1 MEMPYLFP
9 DHDVFREPY
18 GAGER
23 LNGNRSLSGGKGIP
37 ARVLYLIVDLPV
49 GGAEIHLLNLV
60 RHLDRDRY
68 SPVVLCIGKNGPI
81 GEEIAREGVPVTELG
96 LFRKGGPGRR
106 ITITLREFLRREKI
120 SLVHSHLYHANYYGR
135 LAAFREEVPA
145 VCTIHNTYASPK
157 VHRRLINR
165 WLARRTARIIAVSAP
180 VRNDIL
186 RYDGVDP
193 SKVVVIPNGVDPGRF
208 DIPLTRAEA
217 RERLGISAEH
227 FLIGTVGRLEEQKG
241 LRYLLDAVRVLRER
255 GKNAFLLV
263 AGSGREEARLREQA
277 TRGGIEDAV
286 FFLGARRDVAELYR
300 AMDVFALSS
309 LWEGGPITL
318 LEAMAS
324 GLPVV
329 ATPVGIVPEIV
340 RDGVT
345 GFLVPLRDPAVL
357 GEALWRVREDSA
369 RAEAM
374 GREGRETVRGRYTHR
389 HLAEKVMAV
398 YEEVL
403 PGFSP
408 RGEQ

>member
-1 MEMPYLFP
+1 MTVSARRPT
-9 DHDVFREPY
+9 
-18 GAGER
+18 R
-23 LNGNRSLSGGKGIP
+23 L
-37 ARVLYLIVDLPV
+37 LYLIVDLPV
-49 GGAEIHLLNLV
+49 GGAEIQLLNLV

-81 GEEIAREGVPVTELG
+81 GEEIAKEGVPVTELG
-96 LFRKGGPGRR
+96 LFRKGGIDRR
-106 ITITLREFLRREKI
+106 IVKTVREFLRGEKI
-120 SLVHSHLYHANYYGR
+120 SLLHSHLYHANVYGR
-135 LAAFREEVPA
+135 LAAFREGIPA
-145 VCTIHNTYASPK
+145 VCTIHNTYAHPK
-157 VHRRLINR
+157 MHRRLVNR

-180 VRNDIL
+180 VRDDII

-193 SKVVVIPNGVDPGRF
+193 SKVVVIPNGVDPRRF
-208 DIPLTRAEA
+208 DIPLTRVEA
-217 RERLGISAEH
+217 RERLGIPAEH

-241 LRYLLDAVRVLRER
+241 LQYLVDAVRILREG
-255 GKNAFLLV
+255 GKKAFLLV
-263 AGSGREEARLREQA
+263 AGSGREEVRLREQA

-286 FFLGARRDVAELYR
+286 FFLGSRRDVPELYR

-329 ATPVGIVPEIV
+329 ATPVGFVPEVV
-340 RDGVT
+340 RDGVN
-345 GFLVPLRDPAVL
+345 GFLVPARDPAML
-357 GEALWRVREDSA
+357 GKALWRVREDPA
-369 RAEAM
+369 RAEAI
-374 GREGRETVRGRYTHR
+374 GSEGRRTVRGRYTHR

-408 RGEQ
+408 PGEQ

>member
-1 MEMPYLFP
+1 MTVSEG
-9 DHDVFREPY
+9 R
-18 GAGER
+18 
-23 LNGNRSLSGGKGIP
+23 P
-37 ARVLYLIVDLPV
+37 ARVLYLIVDLPL

-96 LFRKGGPGRR
+96 LLRKGGSDRR
-106 ITITLREFLRREKI
+106 IAKTLREFLRREKI

-135 LAAFREEVPA
+135 LAAFREGIPA

-157 VHRRLINR
+157 IHRRLINR

-180 VRNDIL
+180 VRDDIL

-193 SKVVVIPNGVDPGRF
+193 SKVVVIPNGVDPCRF

-217 RERLGISAEH
+217 RERLGIPAEH

-241 LRYLLDAVRVLRER
+241 LQYLLDALRILRRGER
-255 GKNAFLLV
+255 KAFLLV
-263 AGSGREEARLREQA
+263 AGGGREEARLREQA
-277 TRGGIEDAV
+277 TRDGIEDAV
-286 FFLGARRDVAELYR
+286 FFLGTRTDVPELYR

-329 ATPVGIVPEIV
+329 ATPVGFVPEVV
-340 RDGVT
+340 RDGMN
-345 GFLVPLRDPAVL
+345 GFLVPLRDPAML
-357 GEALWRVREDSA
+357 AEALWKVREDPA
-369 RAEAM
+369 RAEAA
-374 GREGRETVRGRYTHR
+374 GREGRETVRRRYTHR

-408 RGEQ
+408 LGEQ

>member
-1 MEMPYLFP
+1 MTISAA
-9 DHDVFREPY
+9 R
-18 GAGER
+18 
-23 LNGNRSLSGGKGIP
+23 P
-37 ARVLYLIVDLPV
+37 ARLLYLIVDLPV
-49 GGAEIHLLNLV
+49 GGAEIQLLNLV

-81 GEEIAREGVPVTELG
+81 GEEIAKEGVPVTELG
-96 LFRKGGPGRR
+96 LLRKGGGDRR
-106 ITITLREFLRREKI
+106 IVTLLREFLRREKI
-120 SLVHSHLYHANYYGR
+120 SLVHSHLYHANYFGR
-135 LAAFREEVPA
+135 LAAFRERIPA
-145 VCTIHNTYASPK
+145 VCTIHNTYAHPK
-157 VHRRLINR
+157 IHRRLINR
-165 WLARRTARIIAVSAP
+165 WLARKTARIIAVSGP
-180 VRNDIL
+180 VREDII

-208 DIPLTRAEA
+208 DIPLTRVEA
-217 RERLGISAEH
+217 RERLGIPAEH

-241 LRYLLDAVRVLRER
+241 LRYLIDAVRMLRER

-263 AGSGREEARLREQA
+263 AGSGREEVRLREQA

-286 FFLGARRDVAELYR
+286 FFLGARRDVPDLYR

-329 ATPVGIVPEIV
+329 ATPVGFVPEVV
-340 RDGVT
+340 RDGVN
-345 GFLVPLRDPAVL
+345 GFLVPARDPAML
-357 GEALWRVREDSA
+357 GEALWRVREDPV
-369 RAEAM
+369 RAAEI
-374 GREGRETVRGRYTHR
+374 GREGRETVRDRYTHR

-408 RGEQ
+408 QGEQ

>member
-1 MEMPYLFP
+1 MTISAA
-9 DHDVFREPY
+9 R
-18 GAGER
+18 
-23 LNGNRSLSGGKGIP
+23 P
-37 ARVLYLIVDLPV
+37 ARLLYLIVDLPV
-49 GGAEIHLLNLV
+49 GGAEIQLLNLV

-81 GEEIAREGVPVTELG
+81 GEEIAKEGVPVTELG
-96 LFRKGGPGRR
+96 LLRKGGGDRR
-106 ITITLREFLRREKI
+106 IVTLLREFLRREKI
-120 SLVHSHLYHANYYGR
+120 SLVHSHLYHANYFGR
-135 LAAFREEVPA
+135 LAAFRERIPA
-145 VCTIHNTYASPK
+145 VCTIHNTYAHPK
-157 VHRRLINR
+157 IHRRLINR
-165 WLARRTARIIAVSAP
+165 WLARKTARIIAVSGP
-180 VRNDIL
+180 VREDII

-208 DIPLTRAEA
+208 DIPLTRVEA
-217 RERLGISAEH
+217 RERLGIPAEH
-227 FLIGTVGRLEEQKG
+227 FIIGTVGRLEEQKG
-241 LRYLLDAVRVLRER
+241 LRYLVDAVRMLRER

-263 AGSGREEARLREQA
+263 AGSGREEVRLREQA

-286 FFLGARRDVAELYR
+286 FFLGARRDVPDLYR

-329 ATPVGIVPEIV
+329 ATPVGFVPEVV
-340 RDGVT
+340 RDGVN
-345 GFLVPLRDPAVL
+345 GFLVPARDPAML
-357 GEALWRVREDSA
+357 GEALWRVREDPV
-369 RAEAM
+369 RAAEI
-374 GREGRETVRGRYTHR
+374 GREGRETVRDRYTHR

-408 RGEQ
+408 QGEQ

>member
-1 MEMPYLFP
+1 
-9 DHDVFREPY
+9 
-18 GAGER
+18 
-23 LNGNRSLSGGKGIP
+23 
-37 ARVLYLIVDLPV
+37 VLYLIVDLPV

-96 LFRKGGPGRR
+96 LLRKGGPDRG
-106 ITITLREFLRREKI
+106 IAKSLREFLQREKI

-135 LAAFREEVPA
+135 LAAFREGIPA

-157 VHRRLINR
+157 MHRRFINR

-180 VRNDIL
+180 VRDDIL

-193 SKVVVIPNGVDPGRF
+193 SKVVVIPNGVDPDRF

-217 RERLGISAEH
+217 RGRLGIPAEH
-227 FLIGTVGRLEEQKG
+227 YLIGTVGRLEEQKG
-241 LRYLLDAVRVLRER
+241 LQYLLDAIRILRGA
-255 GKNAFLLV
+255 GKEAFLLV
-263 AGSGREEARLREQA
+263 VGSGREEARLREQA
-277 TRGGIEDAV
+277 TRDGIGEAV
-286 FFLGARRDVAELYR
+286 YFLGARRDVAELYR

-318 LEAMAS
+318 IEAMAS

-329 ATPVGIVPEIV
+329 ATPVGIVPEII
-340 RDGVT
+340 RDGVN
-345 GFLVPLRDPAVL
+345 GFLVPLRDPAML
-357 GEALWRVREDSA
+357 ADALWRGREA
-369 RAEAM
+369 PAMAEAA
-374 GREGRETVRGRYTHR
+374 GREGRATVRDRYTHR

-398 YEEVL
+398 YEEAL
-403 PGFSP
+403 SGNSP
-408 RGEQ
+408 AGVR

>member
-1 MEMPYLFP
+1 MTISAA
-9 DHDVFREPY
+9 R
-18 GAGER
+18 
-23 LNGNRSLSGGKGIP
+23 P
-37 ARVLYLIVDLPV
+37 ARLLYLIVDLPV
-49 GGAEIHLLNLV
+49 GGAEIQLLNLV

-81 GEEIAREGVPVTELG
+81 GEEIAKEGVPVTELG
-96 LFRKGGPGRR
+96 LLRRGGGDRR
-106 ITITLREFLRREKI
+106 IVTLLREFLRREKI
-120 SLVHSHLYHANYYGR
+120 SLVHSHLYHANYFGR
-135 LAAFREEVPA
+135 LAAFRERIPA
-145 VCTIHNTYASPK
+145 VCTIHNTYAHPK
-157 VHRRLINR
+157 IHRRLINR
-165 WLARRTARIIAVSAP
+165 WLARKTARIIAVSGP
-180 VRNDIL
+180 VREDII

-208 DIPLTRAEA
+208 DIPLTRVEA
-217 RERLGISAEH
+217 RERLGIPAEH

-241 LRYLLDAVRVLRER
+241 LRYLVDAVRMLRER

-263 AGSGREEARLREQA
+263 AGSGREEVRLREQA

-286 FFLGARRDVAELYR
+286 FFLGARRDVPDLYR

-329 ATPVGIVPEIV
+329 ATPVGFVPEVV
-340 RDGVT
+340 RDGVN
-345 GFLVPLRDPAVL
+345 GFLVPARDPAML
-357 GEALWRVREDSA
+357 GEALWRVREDPV
-369 RAEAM
+369 RAAEI
-374 GREGRETVRGRYTHR
+374 GREGRETVRDRYTHR

-408 RGEQ
+408 QGEQ

>member
-1 MEMPYLFP
+1 MTISAA
-9 DHDVFREPY
+9 R
-18 GAGER
+18 
-23 LNGNRSLSGGKGIP
+23 P
-37 ARVLYLIVDLPV
+37 ARLLYLIVDLPV
-49 GGAEIHLLNLV
+49 GGAEIQLLNLV

-81 GEEIAREGVPVTELG
+81 GEEIAKEGVPVTELG
-96 LFRKGGPGRR
+96 LLRKGGGDRR
-106 ITITLREFLRREKI
+106 IVTLLREFLRREKI
-120 SLVHSHLYHANYYGR
+120 SLVHSHLYHANYFGR
-135 LAAFREEVPA
+135 LAAFRERIPA
-145 VCTIHNTYASPK
+145 VCTIHNTYAHPK
-157 VHRRLINR
+157 IHRRLINR
-165 WLARRTARIIAVSAP
+165 WLARKTARIIAVSGP
-180 VRNDIL
+180 VREDII

-208 DIPLTRAEA
+208 DIPLTRVEA
-217 RERLGISAEH
+217 RERLGIPAEH

-241 LRYLLDAVRVLRER
+241 LRYLVDAVRMLRER

-263 AGSGREEARLREQA
+263 AGSGREEVRLREQA

-286 FFLGARRDVAELYR
+286 FFLGARRDVPDLYR

-329 ATPVGIVPEIV
+329 ATPVGFVPEVV
-340 RDGVT
+340 RDGVN
-345 GFLVPLRDPAVL
+345 GFLVPARDPAML
-357 GEALWRVREDSA
+357 GEALWRVREDPV
-369 RAEAM
+369 RAAEI
-374 GREGRETVRGRYTHR
+374 GREGRETVRDRYTHR

-408 RGEQ
+408 QGEQ

>member
-1 MEMPYLFP
+1 MTISAA
-9 DHDVFREPY
+9 R
-18 GAGER
+18 
-23 LNGNRSLSGGKGIP
+23 P
-37 ARVLYLIVDLPV
+37 ARLLYLIVDLPV
-49 GGAEIHLLNLV
+49 GGAEIQLLNLV

-81 GEEIAREGVPVTELG
+81 GEEIAKEGVPVTELG
-96 LFRKGGPGRR
+96 LLRKGGGDRR
-106 ITITLREFLRREKI
+106 IVTLLREFLRREKI
-120 SLVHSHLYHANYYGR
+120 SLVHSHLYHANYFGR
-135 LAAFREEVPA
+135 LAAFRERIPA
-145 VCTIHNTYASPK
+145 VCTIHNTYAHPK
-157 VHRRLINR
+157 IHRRLINR
-165 WLARRTARIIAVSAP
+165 WLARKTARIIAVSGP
-180 VRNDIL
+180 VRVDII

-208 DIPLTRAEA
+208 DIPLTRVEA
-217 RERLGISAEH
+217 RERLGIPAEH

-241 LRYLLDAVRVLRER
+241 LRYLVDAVRMLRER

-263 AGSGREEARLREQA
+263 AGSGREEVRLREQA

-286 FFLGARRDVAELYR
+286 FFLGARRDVPDLYR

-329 ATPVGIVPEIV
+329 ATPVGFVPEVV
-340 RDGVT
+340 RDGVN
-345 GFLVPLRDPAVL
+345 GFLVPARDPAML
-357 GEALWRVREDSA
+357 GEALWRVREDPV
-369 RAEAM
+369 RAAEI
-374 GREGRETVRGRYTHR
+374 GREGRETVRDRYTHR

-408 RGEQ
+408 QGEQ